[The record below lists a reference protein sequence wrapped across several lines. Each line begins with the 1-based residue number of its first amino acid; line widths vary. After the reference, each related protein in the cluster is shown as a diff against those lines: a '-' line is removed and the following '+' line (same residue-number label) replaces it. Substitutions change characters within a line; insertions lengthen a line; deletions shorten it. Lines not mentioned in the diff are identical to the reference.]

1 MALAL
6 PTQTFADV
14 QKYMRQKR
22 AVGQQVTPT
31 EERSAW
37 QAYWDVMAA
46 RQGEAERIGL
56 EHERI
61 GLGREQLEIQEE
73 QMKRQ
78 QRAAMVSGI
87 GQIGSTMAMGAY
99 ALKGTKL
106 GGKIGLGAP
115 GEGIPSVA
123 PTAGQVSAMGAGYG
137 PVTADVAAK
146 GFGAAAPT
154 VGEAVVPGVAE
165 GALVPG
171 AFETAATGAVEG
183 AAATGTTTSAATGM
197 GTSLASGAAT
207 MGVGLVGTGIGMGAK
222 ALIPGDKPVAEGA
235 AGAVGGAMAGAAIG
249 SVVPVVGTAVGA
261 VVGGIAGT
269 FGGGK

>member
-31 EERSAW
+31 EEKSAW

-61 GLGREQLEIQEE
+61 GLSKEQLEINKE
-73 QMKRQ
+73 QMKRS
-78 QRAAMVSGI
+78 QRAATIQGV
-87 GQIGSTMAMGAY
+87 GQIAGTMAMGAHV
-99 ALKGTKL
+99 LKGTKI
-106 GGKIGLGAP
+106 GGKIGLGTSGVDA
-115 GEGIPSVA
+115 GTVPSIA
-123 PTAGQVSAMGAGYG
+123 PTTGQVSAMGAGYG
-137 PVTADVAAK
+137 PVTAEFAASQ
-146 GFGAAAPT
+146 GFGAVAPAAGET
-154 VGEAVVPGVAE
+154 VA
-165 GALVPG
+165 
-171 AFETAATGAVEG
+171 TTGA
-183 AAATGTTTSAATGM
+183 TTSAATGM
-197 GTSLASGAAT
+197 STSLASGAST

-222 ALIPGDKPVAEGA
+222 ALIPGDKPVVEGA
-235 AGAVGGAMAGAAIG
+235 AGAAGGAMAGAAIG

-261 VVGGIAGT
+261 VVGGIAGLM
-269 FGGGK
+269 GGGK